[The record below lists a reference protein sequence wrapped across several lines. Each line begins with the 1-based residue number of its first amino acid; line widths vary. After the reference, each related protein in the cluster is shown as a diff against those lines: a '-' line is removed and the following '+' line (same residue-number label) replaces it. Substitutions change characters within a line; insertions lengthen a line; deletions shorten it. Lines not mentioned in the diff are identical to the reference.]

1 MECILMHHV
10 HIFFAI
16 KSLLRNEHAVTSI
29 FSTKCS
35 PVSAKCEN
43 FLFLKSWSPSWIA
56 RFVVCGLALAVL
68 DGDREFESLSQDQEM
83 PLENSWRSSWEDLSV
98 VSSRSVWWIHFR
110 DYQTRNRTLRL
121 KFLVKESASSWGK
134 ATNVW
139 KHNHCWAS
147 EGNEMRLLGYRD
159 F

>member
-1 MECILMHHV
+1 MHFNAPRTHF
-10 HIFFAI
+10 FFAI

-43 FLFLKSWSPSWIA
+43 FLFLNFGRHLEAHVSSCEVS
-56 RFVVCGLALAVL
+56 LAEL

-83 PLENSWRSSWEDLSV
+83 PLENSSSGRSSREDLSV
-98 VSSRSVWWIHFR
+98 VSNRSVWWIHFR

-139 KHNHCWAS
+139 KHNHC
-147 EGNEMRLLGYRD
+147 
-159 F
+159 